1 MKRIY
6 NIGWIISGILLLTG
20 CDISNRDNNLSES
33 LVYFINEGEN
43 DLVLYN
49 TGEDFTY
56 TMPIFKSG
64 LLNEEAN
71 VALSV
76 DSKLIEQYN
85 KDNKTTSKLLPAEY
99 YQIVKSKQTMDPSQ
113 QKANFQVVF
122 LSLIHISEPTRPY

>member
-113 QKANFQVVF
+113 QNSKPV
-122 LSLIHISEPTRPY
+122 S

>member
-1 MKRIY
+1 MIPV
-6 NIGWIISGILLLTG
+6 GILVQETGFEYHLEICFLLLAG

-43 DLVLYN
+43 NLVLYN
-49 TGEDFTY
+49 TGEDFMY

-76 DSKLIEQYN
+76 DSKLI
-85 KDNKTTSKLLPAEY
+85 DSFHF
-99 YQIVKSKQTMDPSQ
+99 
-113 QKANFQVVF
+113 FQ
-122 LSLIHISEPTRPY
+122 S